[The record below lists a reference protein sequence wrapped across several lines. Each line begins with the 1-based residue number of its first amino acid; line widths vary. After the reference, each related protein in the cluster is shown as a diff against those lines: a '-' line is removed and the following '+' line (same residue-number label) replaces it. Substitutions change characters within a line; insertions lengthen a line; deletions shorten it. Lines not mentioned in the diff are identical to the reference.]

1 MTSRALILNRSTNS
15 ARYTAPEIADL
26 SLNNSKSP
34 MYTSSSLES
43 VNSSTNLWIGL
54 SRYVGS
60 FTLLPVFERVGSD
73 MSSLTLRTRL
83 SSLAIVPTTFASLQ

>member
-1 MTSRALILNRSTNS
+1 MTARALILNRSTNS

-34 MYTSSSLES
+34 IYTSSSLES

-54 SRYVGS
+54 SWYVGS
-60 FTLLPVFERVGSD
+60 FKSDGLCIFVYIFAILLAT
-73 MSSLTLRTRL
+73 MIISSE
-83 SSLAIVPTTFASLQ
+83 IHI